1 MALLLTVTLVL
12 LFGYSC
18 RSLLAYQGSALEHAV
33 SVVFALAMLSL
44 TLVFGLF
51 PDGRFVPRSAAGIA
65 VGMGVLLAT
74 YPQAGSLLMDTVDTR
89 ASVTSG
95 TWFVVAGWVVLVLL
109 GVAAQTYRYR
119 HVSGPVERQQTKWVL
134 FPIAIAFGF
143 FAVLVPG
150 SLLAPDAADLLLG
163 WGVFLLIPVGIAVPL
178 AFGNAVLRHR
188 LYDIDRLLSRT
199 ASYALLTILLV
210 TVYAGSVV
218 GLSWLGRTIGGGSE
232 NDVAVAA
239 STLAVVAVFRPMRR
253 RIQGAVD
260 RRFFRSRYDAE
271 RTIAR
276 FGQQL
281 RNDGDL
287 DALARDL
294 RGVVAGTVQPR
305 AASLWLVERTG

>member
-1 MALLLTVTLVL
+1 
-12 LFGYSC
+12 
-18 RSLLAYQGSALEHAV
+18 
-33 SVVFALAMLSL
+33 
-44 TLVFGLF
+44 
-51 PDGRFVPRSAAGIA
+51 
-65 VGMGVLLAT
+65 
-74 YPQAGSLLMDTVDTR
+74 
-89 ASVTSG
+89 
-95 TWFVVAGWVVLVLL
+95 VLL